1 MEFMLKSN
9 VRSLEELKLKSNQAL
24 RNYEYPENT
33 IISQMVI
40 IEALVD
46 SASKFDDLKSP
57 DIEMAVLM
65 EMKRDSIT
73 VEVKKSVCESACRK
87 LDQLDRVIQW
97 LRSHPDSF
105 GTDSCPCAA
114 ETNGIA
120 LAALAQDTGAV
131 IDFYVSED
139 NELNLSAVCNVV
151 M

>member
-1 MEFMLKSN
+1 MELMLKSN
-9 VRSLEELKLKSNQAL
+9 VRGLEELKLKSNQAL
-24 RNYEYPENT
+24 RNFEYPEST
-33 IISQMVI
+33 IFSQLAI

-46 SASKFDDLKSP
+46 SASKFDDLRSP

-87 LDQLDRVIQW
+87 LDRFDRVIQW
-97 LRSHPDSF
+97 LRSNPDLS
-105 GTDSCPCAA
+105 GADGSLDAA

-120 LAALAQDTGAV
+120 LAAIAQETGAV